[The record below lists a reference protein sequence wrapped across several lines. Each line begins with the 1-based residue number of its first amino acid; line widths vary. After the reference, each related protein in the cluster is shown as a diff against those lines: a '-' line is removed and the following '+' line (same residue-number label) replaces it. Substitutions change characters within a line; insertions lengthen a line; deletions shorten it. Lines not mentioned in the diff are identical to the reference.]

1 MEFCLKLYGHITYQ
15 EVVPQRLLYFELVY
29 GQSTVLLIK
38 VNLDAYKLAKENNL
52 STIYIMYHDL
62 MTDKRIKALK
72 DMENDKGQVTRAYNK
87 MVKRKLFQVRDLL
100 LKTILPIRMKS
111 NMFSNWLL
119 SYHVL
124 IE

>member
-100 LKTILPIRMKS
+100 LKPYYQLG
-111 NMFSNWLL
+111 
-119 SYHVL
+119 
-124 IE
+124 

>member
-1 MEFCLKLYGHITYQ
+1 
-15 EVVPQRLLYFELVY
+15 
-29 GQSTVLLIK
+29 
-38 VNLDAYKLAKENNL
+38 
-52 STIYIMYHDL
+52 MYHDL

-72 DMENDKGQVTRAYNK
+72 DMENNKGQVTRAYNK

>member
-1 MEFCLKLYGHITYQ
+1 MHISLLRKIIY
-15 EVVPQRLLYFELVY
+15 RL
-29 GQSTVLLIK
+29 
-38 VNLDAYKLAKENNL
+38 
-52 STIYIMYHDL
+52 YIMYHDL

-87 MVKRKLFQVRDLL
+87 MVKRKLYQVRDLL

-111 NMFSNWLL
+111 NVFSNWLP

>member
-52 STIYIMYHDL
+52 STIYY
-62 MTDKRIKALK
+62 
-72 DMENDKGQVTRAYNK
+72 V
-87 MVKRKLFQVRDLL
+87 
-100 LKTILPIRMKS
+100 S
-111 NMFSNWLL
+111 
-119 SYHVL
+119 
-124 IE
+124 